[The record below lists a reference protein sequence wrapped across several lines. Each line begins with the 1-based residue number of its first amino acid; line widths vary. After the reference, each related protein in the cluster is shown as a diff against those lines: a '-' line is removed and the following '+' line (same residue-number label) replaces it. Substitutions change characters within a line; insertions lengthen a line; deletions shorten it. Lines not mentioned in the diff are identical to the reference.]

1 MVQVG
6 VPWAF
11 RRGRAWLLALAIGAA
26 GAWGEE
32 PVPLFT
38 AVGAGNG
45 AGPPSARA
53 AGTVEAPGLVRI
65 DMAQLQQARRRA
77 EQQRETRLLL
87 NLDAGGVQAP
97 PAHVVVERTTTT
109 AWGYSLAGRVDGSP
123 VGHMVLVVHGDLVAG
138 TVWTSRGAFSL
149 RSVGDGVYAIERAST
164 RGLRLAPPRLPPA
177 DALRGGSGK
186 EKKKAPPASADSD
199 AATSEVDV
207 LLLWNPAAR
216 ALAGGLQ
223 RLRAKVDTMVTT
235 ANEAYRAGGVAQRVR
250 LVGAAEIGY
259 DQARVDHIEILPEAD
274 DGFLDEIHALRDAY
288 AADVVTLLVEF
299 EIGGVAIL
307 MAELNPAFARFAF
320 NMVNITAPDTVFA
333 HELGHSM
340 GLQHD
345 RYEALQ
351 GLPSDLPSG
360 FKLALFPYS
369 FGYVNQRAFDR
380 RAACWHTIMAYP
392 DQCWDAGFEEV
403 QLPFFSHPGQRYPRG
418 GDPLGTPVDRPAE
431 GILGPAHA
439 ARSLNESRQTV
450 AAFRDSAAR
459 CRYALVAGDIAGR
472 EITMPASGGRFA
484 LRVDAGADCAWRA
497 HHQTP
502 FLSVREG
509 GSGSGP
515 GEVVYD
521 VEANPG
527 LARVGVVSIAAETV
541 GVRQEGAVAA
551 AAVCGRSPGVRAA
564 IVAVLD
570 GRSCD
575 SIDDFDLREVG
586 EIELFGR
593 QASALRAGDFE
604 GLVNLWELTVI
615 DGALDVSLLRGLGNL
630 RRLTLLRNGIE
641 NIAPL
646 ASLGRL
652 QELSLVGSRVMDL
665 SPLRDL
671 SGLQFLQLTSNR
683 IVSLRPLATLTSLFS
698 LQAGANAIADVSP
711 LANLHSLVVLH
722 LANNEI
728 ADIAPLLSMRQ
739 LLLVDLTGNPLSD
752 EARDVHIPALQ
763 RRGVTVLFDEPEA
776 PPRRPAWWW
785 SFLRE
790 DS

>member
-1 MVQVG
+1 
-6 VPWAF
+6 
-11 RRGRAWLLALAIGAA
+11 
-26 GAWGEE
+26 
-32 PVPLFT
+32 
-38 AVGAGNG
+38 
-45 AGPPSARA
+45 
-53 AGTVEAPGLVRI
+53 
-65 DMAQLQQARRRA
+65 MAQLQQARRRA

-97 PAHVVVERTTTT
+97 AAHVVVERTTAT
-109 AWGYSLAGRVDGSP
+109 AWGYSLAGRVDGLP

-149 RSVGDGVYAIERAST
+149 RAVGDGVYAIERAST

-186 EKKKAPPASADSD
+186 APPASADSE

-223 RLRAKVDTMVTT
+223 RLRAKVDSMVTT

-250 LVGAAEIGY
+250 LVGAAEIDY

-351 GLPSDLPSG
+351 GLPPDLPRG

-369 FGYVNQRAFDR
+369 FGYVNQRAFSGR
-380 RAACWHTIMAYP
+380 SACWHTIMAYP

-403 QLPFFSHPGQRYPRG
+403 QLPFFSHPEQRYPRG

-439 ARSLNESRQTV
+439 VRSLNESRQTV

-459 CRYALVAGDIAGR
+459 CRYALVAGDIAR
-472 EITMPASGGRFA
+472 PEITMPASGGRFA
-484 LRVDAGADCAWRA
+484 LRVDAEADCAWRA

-502 FLSVREG
+502 FISVREG

-527 LARVGVVSIAAETV
+527 LARVGVVSVAAETV

-564 IVAVLD
+564 IVTVLD

-586 EIELFGR
+586 EIKLFGR
-593 QASALRAGDFE
+593 QASALRVGDFE
-604 GLVNLWELTVI
+604 GLVNLSKLTVI
-615 DGALDVSLLRGLGNL
+615 DGALDVALLRELSNL

-641 NIAPL
+641 NIGPL
-646 ASLGRL
+646 AGLGRL
-652 QELSLVGSRVMDL
+652 QELSLVGSVVMDL
-665 SPLRDL
+665 SPLQDL
-671 SGLQFLQLTSNR
+671 SGLQLLQLTSNR
-683 IVSLRPLATLTSLFS
+683 IVSLRPLATLTNLFS
-698 LQAGANAIADVSP
+698 LQAGDNAIVDLSP
-711 LANLHSLVVLH
+711 LANLHGLVLLH

-752 EARDVHIPALQ
+752 EAHDLHIPALQ

-790 DS
+790 GA

>member
-1 MVQVG
+1 
-6 VPWAF
+6 
-11 RRGRAWLLALAIGAA
+11 
-26 GAWGEE
+26 
-32 PVPLFT
+32 
-38 AVGAGNG
+38 
-45 AGPPSARA
+45 
-53 AGTVEAPGLVRI
+53 
-65 DMAQLQQARRRA
+65 MAQLQQARRRA
-77 EQQRETRLLL
+77 EQQQETRLLV
-87 NLDAGGVQAP
+87 NLDAGGAQAASVQ
-97 PAHVVVERTTTT
+97 VVVERTTAT

-149 RSVGDGVYAIERAST
+149 RMVGDGVYAIERASS
-164 RGLRLAPPRLPPA
+164 RGLRLAPPHLPPA

-186 EKKKAPPASADSD
+186 APPASADSE
-199 AATSEVDV
+199 AATSQVDV

-351 GLPSDLPSG
+351 GLPPNLPSG

-369 FGYVNQRAFDR
+369 FGYVNQRAFSGR
-380 RAACWHTIMAYP
+380 SACWHTIMAYP

-403 QLPFFSHPGQRYPRG
+403 PLPFFSHPEQRYPQRG
-418 GDPLGTPVDRPAE
+418 GDPLGTPVDRPVE

-439 ARSLNESRQTV
+439 VRSLNESRQTV
-450 AAFRDSAAR
+450 AAFRDSAES
-459 CRYALVAGDIAGR
+459 CRYALVAGDIAGP

-484 LRVDAGADCAWRA
+484 LRVDTQPADCAWQA
-497 HHQTP
+497 HHQTS

-521 VEANPG
+521 VQANPG
-527 LARVGVVSIAAETV
+527 IARVGVVSIAAETV
-541 GVRQEGAVAA
+541 GVWQEGAVTA

-570 GRSCD
+570 RRSCD

-586 EIELFGR
+586 EIKLFGR
-593 QASALRAGDFE
+593 QASALRVGDFE
-604 GLVNLWELTVI
+604 GLVNLTTLTVF
-615 DGALDVSLLRGLGNL
+615 DSAVD
-630 RRLTLLRNGIE
+630 LTLLQGLNNLRELALFRNGIE
-641 NIAPL
+641 DVGPL
-646 ASLGRL
+646 ASFR
-652 QELSLVGSRVMDL
+652 R
-665 SPLRDL
+665 LRDL
-671 SGLQFLQLTSNR
+671 SLGGNRVVDLSALAALDGLQTLQLNVNR
-683 IVSLRPLATLTSLFS
+683 IVSLQPLATLTNLFS
-698 LQAGANAIADVSP
+698 LQAGDNAIADLSP
-711 LANLHSLVVLH
+711 LANLQSLLLLH
-722 LANNEI
+722 LANNQI

-739 LLLVDLTGNPLSD
+739 LLLVDLTGNPLSE
-752 EARDVHIPALQ
+752 EAHEVHIPALQ
-763 RRGVTVLFDEPEA
+763 RRGVTVFFDEPD
-776 PPRRPAWWW
+776 PRPRRPPWWW
-785 SFLRE
+785 AWLRE
-790 DS
+790 GG